1 MRQGA
6 QRAALPLGM
15 LLFVVVAAGVVGAGI
30 SGSVRAQAGSD
41 FEGLPPAIQTGTTA
55 TFDFRYVPAVDGLFS
70 QRLTLELEGAAVVSG
85 RAPSEVLVGGVAPIA
100 VEVVSTAANL
110 YAISLTVPPDFLARL
125 GEAGLLTNGEY
136 VLALVVATETG
147 AAMFDFRT
155 PAGAPALIRI
165 TAGPAPAP
173 PAAPPPTTTPPA
185 APPAAPPAGG
195 GGGDAGGE
203 PGLPATGSGGLA
215 DARGSDV
222 GLLAGMALAVTLLA
236 LGGTALTRRRR

>member
-6 QRAALPLGM
+6 QRAALPLGV
-15 LLFVVVAAGVVGAGI
+15 LLFVVVAAGFVGAGL
-30 SGSVRAQAGSD
+30 SGSVCAQAGSD

-70 QRLTLELEGAAVVSG
+70 QRLTLDLEGAAVGSG
-85 RAPSEVLVGGVAPIA
+85 GAPSDILVGGVAPIA

-110 YAISLTVPPDFLARL
+110 YAISISVPPDFLARL

-136 VLALVVATETG
+136 VLALVVATDTG

-155 PAGAPALIRI
+155 PADAPALIRI

-173 PAAPPPTTTPPA
+173 PPAAPPP
-185 APPAAPPAGG
+185 APPAGG